1 MAGEGGQLSMQE
13 QLARRRRGAFVGRHA
28 EMAAFTGN
36 LGTDPADPAHTF
48 LFHVHGPGGV
58 GKTTLLAQWERAAR
72 DLGAL
77 TATVDETAMTVPA
90 AMDAICTRLA
100 AQGRPLKAT
109 ARLLALHRQL
119 RQEAESLAAGDT
131 APSVAGTLAAHAGL
145 AGLGL
150 LPGVGALAGAMDPA
164 QVAQG
169 VDRLRGLLGARFR
182 DERDLRLVLDP
193 VGVLGPVFTADLAA
207 AAAHAPWLTLFFD
220 TYERTGP
227 VLDGWLRDLFVE
239 GRYGAL
245 PATVVVTLAGQRA
258 PDPGVWA
265 DHLDLVAALPLAPFT
280 EAESR
285 QLLAARGVTD
295 EAVVATV
302 LRLTDG
308 LPVLVG
314 ALAAT
319 RPGRPDAVGDPADTA
334 VERFLA
340 WEPDPDGRAAVLAAA
355 LPLELDEDV
364 YRTAVAADAPQAAD
378 RYDWLRGL
386 PFVTE
391 HGGRAR
397 YHDVVR
403 AQMLRLRR
411 TRSPQRWRDQH
422 ERLAAAYGGWRAREE
437 RGRGV
442 GELWADEAWRNQRLH
457 ETYHRLCADPRA
469 ALPDALLDLARAC
482 TAGPGTARRWVRMLT
497 DAAEDAEAPSLARWA
512 AALGEVYGTSYG
524 HGPAYGEV
532 HGEGSANGPA
542 GAHRPRPVPD
552 DGTPQRPA
560 APRGD
565 GAARDAAAPPPGRGP
580 AAASRAAA
588 PPGRDGGA
596 PRPPRSDAGLAAHAL
611 TVILEG
617 GGLDRERRAA
627 VHAVRAWARRQAG
640 RPHDALADYDRAE
653 ELGMRGFLLH
663 AGRGDTRWTVGDPAG
678 AVPDYAA
685 ALAADPGHPRAAY
698 VRTQLGGA
706 LMRTGRA
713 AEALTELDAAV
724 DADPAAPLARE
735 YRAMVLLTVRRPAD
749 ALADI
754 EACLSEAA
762 TPDLGHVLLRAVA
775 HLELGHAGRAA
786 ADLDALLSDPAA
798 VHEWARTPAPY
809 VPAPQP
815 AEPAPR
821 EH

>member
-1 MAGEGGQLSMQE
+1 MAGEGEPLSLQE

-58 GKTTLLAQWERAAR
+58 GKTTLLERWERAAR
-72 DLGAL
+72 ERGAL

-90 AMDAICTRLA
+90 AMDAVCAALA

-109 ARLLALHRQL
+109 GKLLALHRQL
-119 RQEAESLAAGDT
+119 RQEAESLAAGD
-131 APSVAGTLAAHAGL
+131 AGPSVAGTLAAHAGL

-150 LPGVGALAGAMDPA
+150 LPGMGALAGAMDPA

-182 DERDLRLVLDP
+182 DERELRLVLDP
-193 VGVLGPVFTADLAA
+193 VAVLSPVFTADLAA

-227 VLDGWLRDLFVE
+227 VLDRWVRDLFVE

-258 PDPGVWA
+258 PDPAVWA
-265 DHLDLVAALPLAPFT
+265 DHPDLVAALPLAPFT
-280 EAESR
+280 EDESR

-295 EAVVATV
+295 EAVVAAV

-314 ALAAT
+314 ALAAS
-319 RPGRPDAVGDPADTA
+319 RPGHPDAVGDPADTA

-364 YRTAVAADAPQAAD
+364 FRTAVAADAPQAAG

-411 TRSPQRWRDQH
+411 TRSPQRWREQH

-442 GELWADEAWRNQRLH
+442 GELWADEAWRAQRLH
-457 ETYHRLCADPRA
+457 EVYHGLCADPRA
-469 ALPDALLDLARAC
+469 ALPDALMDLARAC

-497 DAAEDAEAPSLARWA
+497 DAAEDTEAPALARWA
-512 AALGEVYGTSYG
+512 AALGEVYAG
-524 HGPAYGEV
+524 AYGR
-532 HGEGSANGPA
+532 GADA
-542 GAHRPRPVPD
+542 GA
-552 DGTPQRPA
+552 
-560 APRGD
+560 
-565 GAARDAAAPPPGRGP
+565 
-580 AAASRAAA
+580 
-588 PPGRDGGA
+588 
-596 PRPPRSDAGLAAHAL
+596 SDTGLAARAL
-611 TVILEG
+611 TVILERG
-617 GGLDRERRAA
+617 ALDRERRAA

-640 RPHDALADYDRAE
+640 RPYDALADYDRAE
-653 ELGMRGFLLH
+653 QLGMRGFLLH
-663 AGRGDTRWTVGDPAG
+663 TGRGDTRWTVGDPAG

-685 ALAADPGHPRAAY
+685 ALAAEPGHPRAPY

-706 LMRTGRA
+706 LMRTGRP
-713 AEALTELDAAV
+713 AEALAELDAAV
-724 DADPAAPLARE
+724 GADPASALARE
-735 YRAMVLLTVRRPAD
+735 YRAMVLLSLGRPAD
-749 ALADI
+749 ALADA
-754 EACLSEAA
+754 EACLADAA
-762 TPDLGHVLLRAVA
+762 TPDIGHLMLRAVA
-775 HLELGHAGRAA
+775 HLELGHRELAA
-786 ADLDALLSDPAA
+786 ADLDALLADPAA
-798 VHEWARTPAPY
+798 VRQWADDLGPY
-809 VPAPQP
+809 VPVPRVLDA
-815 AEPAPR
+815 APR

>member
-1 MAGEGGQLSMQE
+1 MAGAGEGEPLSLHE

-58 GKTTLLAQWERAAR
+58 GKTTLLDRWERAAR
-72 DLGAL
+72 ERGAL
-77 TATVDETAMTVPA
+77 TATVDEAAMTVPA
-90 AMDAICTRLA
+90 AMDAVCARLA

-109 ARLLALHRQL
+109 GKLLALHRQL
-119 RQEAESLAAGDT
+119 RQEAESVAAGD
-131 APSVAGTLAAHAGL
+131 AGPSVAGTLAAHAGL

-150 LPGVGALAGAMDPA
+150 LPGMGALAGAMDPA

-182 DERDLRLVLDP
+182 DERELRLVLDP
-193 VGVLGPVFTADLAA
+193 VAVLSPVFTADLAA

-227 VLDGWLRDLFVE
+227 VLDRWVRDLFVE
-239 GRYGAL
+239 GRHGAL

-258 PDPGVWA
+258 PDPAVWA
-265 DHLDLVAALPLAPFT
+265 DHLDLVAELPLAPFT
-280 EAESR
+280 EDESR

-295 EAVVATV
+295 EAVVAAV

-314 ALAAT
+314 ALAAS
-319 RPGRPDAVGDPADTA
+319 RPGHPDAVGDPADTA

-364 YRTAVAADAPQAAD
+364 FRTAVAADAPQAAG

-411 TRSPQRWRDQH
+411 TRSPQRWREQH
-422 ERLAAAYGGWRAREE
+422 ERLAAAYGAWRAREE

-442 GELWADEAWRNQRLH
+442 GELWADEAWRTQRLH
-457 ETYHRLCADPRA
+457 ETYHCLCADPRA

-482 TAGPGTARRWVRMLT
+482 TAGPETARRWIRVLT
-497 DAAEDAEAPSLARWA
+497 DAAEDTAAPALARWA
-512 AALGEVYGTSYG
+512 AALGEVYAE
-524 HGPAYGEV
+524 AYGP
-532 HGEGSANGPA
+532 GPA
-542 GAHRPRPVPD
+542 G
-552 DGTPQRPA
+552 GT
-560 APRGD
+560 
-565 GAARDAAAPPPGRGP
+565 DAAAAG
-580 AAASRAAA
+580 
-588 PPGRDGGA
+588 
-596 PRPPRSDAGLAAHAL
+596 AGLAARAL
-611 TVILEG
+611 TVILER

-640 RPHDALADYDRAE
+640 RPHEALADYDRAE

-685 ALAADPGHPRAAY
+685 ALAAEPGHPRAPY

-713 AEALTELDAAV
+713 AEALAELDAAV
-724 DADPAAPLARE
+724 EADPAGTLARE
-735 YRAMVLLTVRRPAD
+735 YRATVLLNLHRPAD
-749 ALADI
+749 ALADA
-754 EACLSEAA
+754 EACLADAA
-762 TPDLGHVLLRAVA
+762 APDIGHVILRAVA
-775 HLELGHAGRAA
+775 NLELGHRELAA
-786 ADLDALLSDPAA
+786 ADLDALLADPAA
-798 VHEWARTPAPY
+798 VRQWADELGPY
-809 VPAPQP
+809 VPVPRTVD
-815 AEPAPR
+815 PAPR

>member
-1 MAGEGGQLSMQE
+1 MAVEGGQLSLQE

-58 GKTTLLAQWERAAR
+58 GKTTLLERWERAAR
-72 DLGAL
+72 DRGAL
-77 TATVDETAMTVPA
+77 TATVDEAATTVPA
-90 AMDAICTRLA
+90 AIEAVCARLA
-100 AQGRPLKAT
+100 DQGRPLKAT
-109 ARLLALHRQL
+109 GKLLALHRQL
-119 RQEAESLAAGDT
+119 RQEAESLAAGEQ

-150 LPGVGALAGAMDPA
+150 LPGMGALAGAMDPA

-193 VGVLGPVFTADLAA
+193 VAVLSPVLTADLAA

-227 VLDGWLRDLFVE
+227 VLDRWVRDLFVE

-258 PDPGVWA
+258 PDPAVWA
-265 DHLDLVAALPLAPFT
+265 DHLDLVTELPLAPFT
-280 EAESR
+280 EDESR

-295 EAVVATV
+295 EAVVAAV

-314 ALAAT
+314 ALAAS
-319 RPGRPDAVGDPADTA
+319 RPGHPDAVGDPADTA

-364 YRTAVAADAPQAAD
+364 FRTAVAADAPQAAG

-397 YHDVVR
+397 YHGVVR

-411 TRSPQRWRDQH
+411 TRSPQRWRDGH

-437 RGRGV
+437 RGRAV
-442 GELWADEAWRNQRLH
+442 GELWADAAWRTQRMH
-457 ETYHRLCADPRA
+457 EIYHRLCADPRG
-469 ALPDALLDLARAC
+469 ALPGALLDLARAC
-482 TAGPGTARRWVRMLT
+482 TAGPGTARRWTRMLT
-497 DAAEDAEAPSLARWA
+497 DAAEDTEAPALTAWATALAA
-512 AALGEVYGTSYG
+512 VYAGEQG
-524 HGPAYGEV
+524 
-532 HGEGSANGPA
+532 
-542 GAHRPRPVPD
+542 
-552 DGTPQRPA
+552 
-560 APRGD
+560 
-565 GAARDAAAPPPGRGP
+565 
-580 AAASRAAA
+580 
-588 PPGRDGGA
+588 PGRDA
-596 PRPPRSDAGLAAHAL
+596 ETSDAGLAARAL
-611 TVILEG
+611 TVILERG
-617 GGLDRERRAA
+617 GTEHGGLDRERRAA

-640 RPHDALADYDRAE
+640 RPHEALADYDRAE
-653 ELGMRGFLLH
+653 QLGLRGFLLH

-678 AVPDYAA
+678 AVPDYTA
-685 ALAADPGHPRAAY
+685 ALAAEPGHPRAAY

-706 LMRTGRA
+706 LMRTGRP
-713 AEALTELDAAV
+713 AEALVELDAAV
-724 DADPAAPLARE
+724 GADPAAVLARE
-735 YRAMVLLTVRRPAD
+735 YRAMVLLTLGRPAD
-749 ALADI
+749 ALADA
-754 EACLSEAA
+754 EACLADAA
-762 TPDLGHVLLRAVA
+762 APDIGHVMLRAVA
-775 HLELGHAGRAA
+775 NLELGHRDLAA
-786 ADLDALLSDPAA
+786 ADLDALLADPSA
-798 VHEWARTPAPY
+798 VRAWADALGPY
-809 VPAPQP
+809 VPVPRTVD
-815 AEPAPR
+815 PAPR

>member
-1 MAGEGGQLSMQE
+1 MTGEGEPLSLHE

-36 LGTDPADPAHTF
+36 LGTDPADPDHTF
-48 LFHVHGPGGV
+48 LFHVHGPAGV

-72 DLGAL
+72 TAGAL
-77 TATVDETAMTVPA
+77 TASIDEAAVTVPA
-90 AMDAICTRLA
+90 AMDAVCARLA

-109 ARLLALHRQL
+109 GKLLALHRQL
-119 RQEAESLAAGDT
+119 RREAETLAAGDT
-131 APSVAGTLAAHAGL
+131 LPSVAGTLAAHAGL

-150 LPGVGALAGAMDPA
+150 LPGVGALAAALDPA
-164 QVAQG
+164 QVAEG

-182 DERDLRLVLDP
+182 DDRDISLVLDP
-193 VGVLGPVFTADLAA
+193 VGVLSPVFTTDLAA

-227 VLDGWLRDLFVE
+227 VLDGWVRDLFVE

-258 PDPGVWA
+258 PDPAVWA
-265 DHLDLVAALPLAPFT
+265 DHLDLVAALPLGPFT
-280 EAESR
+280 EDESR

-295 EAVVATV
+295 EAVVAAV

-319 RPGRPDAVGDPADTA
+319 RPGHPDAVGDPADTA

-378 RYDWLRGL
+378 RYDRLRAL

-397 YHDVVR
+397 YHGVVR

-442 GELWADEAWRNQRLH
+442 GELWADEAWRTQRLH

-469 ALPDALLDLARAC
+469 ALPDSLLDLARAC
-482 TAGPGTARRWVRMLT
+482 TAGPGTARRWLRMLT
-497 DAAEDAEAPSLARWA
+497 DAADDTESPELARRA
-512 AALGEVYGTSYG
+512 EALGEVYGVAHDDGVAHG
-524 HGPAYGEV
+524 HGPV
-532 HGEGSANGPA
+532 HGDGVAHGH
-542 GAHRPRPVPD
+542 GAV
-552 DGTPQRPA
+552 Q
-560 APRGD
+560 GD
-565 GAARDAAAPPPGRGP
+565 GGDAL
-580 AAASRAAA
+580 
-588 PPGRDGGA
+588 
-596 PRPPRSDAGLAAHAL
+596 PRSSDAGLAAQAL

-640 RPHDALADYDRAE
+640 RPQAALADYDRAE

-678 AVPDYAA
+678 AVPDYTA

-706 LMRTGRA
+706 LMRTGRQ
-713 AEALTELDAAV
+713 AEALAELDAAV
-724 DADPAAPLARE
+724 AADPGAVLTRE
-735 YRAMVLLTVRRPAD
+735 YRAMALLDLRRPAD
-749 ALADI
+749 ALADA
-754 EACLSEAA
+754 EACLADTA
-762 TPDLGHVLLRAVA
+762 TPDVGHVVLRALA
-775 HLELGHAGRAA
+775 LLELGHHARAA
-786 ADLDALLSDPAA
+786 ADLDTLLASPAA
-798 VHEWARTPAPY
+798 VRRWARTPAPY
-809 VPAPQP
+809 VPAPQLVQ
-815 AEPAPR
+815 PAPR